1 MQTLP
6 NNKIA
11 VIGWKLGEN
20 GEQGRDGGLFSIR
33 KIHRLH
39 YEQNAFLV
47 IKLGMPILWKLQY
60 ITTTI
65 LIVIKI
71 IYYTT

>member
-1 MQTLP
+1 LQTLP

-20 GEQGRDGGLFSIR
+20 DEQGRDWGLFSIR
-33 KIHRLH
+33 KIRRLH

-47 IKLGMPILWKLQY
+47 IKLGMPILWRLQY

-71 IYYTT
+71 TYYTT